1 MLEPAGCAF
10 MRKLQGSDATCC
22 TTRRAETSPTEA
34 VNWAAPSCLPEA
46 ALIHATPFLLV
57 TGREMLFFPLT
68 PSWKLTGVGVVI
80 RLSLRSSTN
89 TTPLITSGYATGT

>member
-1 MLEPAGCAF
+1 MVPSGTGLPEQSLIGSVSTSMLDPAGWTF

-46 ALIHATPFLLV
+46 ALIHATPFLVV
-57 TGREMLFFPLT
+57 TGREVAALPFT
-68 PSWKLTGVGVVI
+68 PSWKFTGVAAV
-80 RLSLRSSTN
+80 T
-89 TTPLITSGYATGT
+89 